1 MTICIICKKI
11 ITNSNYKGNHPKC
24 QKCRSMK
31 HTTVPNLFQPDP
43 ERFTR
48 QTICSMCDK
57 SFQAQTSYQK
67 KCGYCKNRHKLNCH
81 GCQCNIIITYYGSPY
96 GHIHHCDKCKD
107 IIKKIRDKK
116 NTYPT
121 LFNPKYDIRV
131 EFEKKKEDHDGYCSG
146 TDSDD
151 IRTSTSKIVRRFPC
165 LKTIKRCDV
174 DGDFNI
180 TNPDIISMYN
190 MDDEPHG
197 NGYCGCSTS
206 YYIKSIQVV
215 PAVNFPF

>member
-1 MTICIICKKI
+1 MPNCAVCKDI
-11 ITNSNYKGNHPKC
+11 ITPPTFYKGDSPKC
-24 QKCRSMK
+24 LKCRSIK
-31 HTTVPNLFQPDP
+31 NSTVTKPTNDC
-43 ERFTR
+43 R
-48 QTICSMCDK
+48 SMCIVCDK
-57 SFQAQTSYQK
+57 WFYATKGQARS
-67 KCGYCKNRHKLNCH
+67 KCGACKNRHNMYCH
-81 GCQCNIIITYYGSPY
+81 GCRRSIIITSYGSPY
-96 GHIHHCDKCKD
+96 GRIYHCDKCKD

-131 EFEKKKEDHDGYCSG
+131 EFEKKQEDHDGYCSG

-151 IRTSTSKIVRRFPC
+151 IRTSTSKIVHRFPC